1 MRMHCG
7 ENNLWDLKVIVM
19 RCFRI
24 CLLVVSSLSLAL
36 PAAALTFKK
45 GQVLGSDGE
54 VYDGASPAQVE
65 ALIKKAEDEGEMAG
79 VSGTNLYVVIAGS
92 VTFVP
97 LSDVR
102 GKTKEGMK
110 EVIAAHVLTG
120 AEIGGLAE
128 LEGSGFDQLTEGN
141 LAYEIGQIAD
151 EAARE
156 AAEAAFEEIVESL
169 EGATIEQ
176 IEQATGS
183 THISTTSCGEGCT
196 EETFY

>member
-1 MRMHCG
+1 MRFAG
-7 ENNLWDLKVIVM
+7 V
-19 RCFRI
+19 
-24 CLLVVSSLSLAL
+24 LVLAISVASFAM
-36 PAAALTFKK
+36 PAVALIFKK
-45 GQVLGSDGE
+45 GQVLGADGE
-54 VYDGASPAQVE
+54 VHDGASPAQME
-65 ALIKKAEDEGEMAG
+65 ALIKKAEEDGEMAG
-79 VSGTNLYVVIAGS
+79 VPGTNLYVVIEGE

-110 EVIAAHVLTG
+110 EVIAAHVLSG

-128 LEGSGFDQLTEGN
+128 LEGSGFDLLKEGN

-156 AAEAAFEEIVESL
+156 AAEAAFQEVVESL
-169 EGATIEQ
+169 EGATIDQ
-176 IEQATGS
+176 IEEATGS

-196 EETFY
+196 EDTFY

>member
-7 ENNLWDLKVIVM
+7 ENNLWDLRVIVM

-45 GQVLGSDGE
+45 GRVLGSDGE
-54 VYDGASPAQVE
+54 VYDGAFPAQVE

-79 VSGTNLYVVIAGS
+79 VSGTNLYVVIDGS

-120 AEIGGLAE
+120 AEIGGLVE

>member
-1 MRMHCG
+1 MT
-7 ENNLWDLKVIVM
+7 
-19 RCFRI
+19 FRS
-24 CLLVVSSLSLAL
+24 LLLAGAVTASLAVAG
-36 PAAALTFKK
+36 PALALTFKK

-54 VYDGASPAQVE
+54 MHDGASPELKE
-65 ALIKKAEDEGEMAG
+65 ALIQKAQEDGEMAG
-79 VSGTNLYVVIAGS
+79 ISGTNLYVVIEDT

-97 LSDVR
+97 LNDVR

-110 EVIAAHVLTG
+110 EVIAAHVLSG
-120 AEIGGLAE
+120 AEIGGLSQI
-128 LEGSGFDQLTEGN
+128 EGSGFDLLNEGN

-156 AAEAAFEEIVESL
+156 AAQQAFQEVVESL

-176 IEQATGS
+176 IEEATGS

-196 EETFY
+196 EDTFY

>member
-1 MRMHCG
+1 MRFAG
-7 ENNLWDLKVIVM
+7 IFILAI
-19 RCFRI
+19 
-24 CLLVVSSLSLAL
+24 LVAGVAM
-36 PAAALTFKK
+36 PTGALTFKK

-54 VYDGASPAQVE
+54 IHDGASPAQLE
-65 ALIKKAEDEGEMAG
+65 ALIRRAEEDGEMAG
-79 VSGTNLYVVIAGS
+79 VSGTNLYVVIDGE

-110 EVIAAHVLTG
+110 EVIAAHVLSG
-120 AEIGGLAE
+120 AEIGGLAQ
-128 LEGSGFDQLTEGN
+128 LEGSGFDKLNEGN

-156 AAEAAFEEIVESL
+156 AAEAAFQEVVESL
-169 EGATIEQ
+169 EETTIEQ

>member
-1 MRMHCG
+1 
-7 ENNLWDLKVIVM
+7 M

-36 PAAALTFKK
+36 PAAALKFKK

-79 VSGTNLYVVIAGS
+79 VSGTNLYVVIDGS

-156 AAEAAFEEIVESL
+156 AAQHEFPVRKK
-169 EGATIEQ
+169 
-176 IEQATGS
+176 
-183 THISTTSCGEGCT
+183 
-196 EETFY
+196 FVR

>member
-1 MRMHCG
+1 M
-7 ENNLWDLKVIVM
+7 I
-19 RCFRI
+19 
-24 CLLVVSSLSLAL
+24 
-36 PAAALTFKK
+36 
-45 GQVLGSDGE
+45 DGE
-54 VYDGASPAQVE
+54 
-65 ALIKKAEDEGEMAG
+65 
-79 VSGTNLYVVIAGS
+79 

-110 EVIAAHVLTG
+110 EVIAAHVLSG

-128 LEGSGFDQLTEGN
+128 LEGSGFDKLNEGN

-151 EAARE
+151 KAARE
-156 AAEAAFEEIVESL
+156 AAEAAFQEVVESL

>member
-1 MRMHCG
+1 MRFAG
-7 ENNLWDLKVIVM
+7 IFILAISVAVIAM
-19 RCFRI
+19 
-24 CLLVVSSLSLAL
+24 
-36 PAAALTFKK
+36 PAGALTFKK

-54 VYDGASPAQVE
+54 IHDGASPAQLE
-65 ALIKKAEDEGEMAG
+65 ALIRRAEEDGEMAG
-79 VSGTNLYVVIAGS
+79 VSGTNLYVVIDGE
-92 VTFVP
+92 VTFVS

-110 EVIAAHVLTG
+110 EVIAAHVLSG
-120 AEIGGLAE
+120 AEIGGLAQ
-128 LEGSGFDQLTEGN
+128 LEGSGFDKLNEGN

-156 AAEAAFEEIVESL
+156 AAEAAFQEVVESL